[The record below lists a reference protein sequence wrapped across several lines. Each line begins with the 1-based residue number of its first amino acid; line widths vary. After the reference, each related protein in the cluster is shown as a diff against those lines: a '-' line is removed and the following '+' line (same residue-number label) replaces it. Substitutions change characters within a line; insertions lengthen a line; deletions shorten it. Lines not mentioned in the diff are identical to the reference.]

1 MRKAIICA
9 LGCALSLGTVAAAH
23 GPRTRTVNVDCDA
36 GETIEKALQKRAVD
50 LDVVFTGL
58 CDEDVLIVRD
68 RTTLRSDGSGVIDGT
83 VTVDGATNVV
93 LEDFSAVNGRGVR
106 VANGGSAAISR
117 VRSTDTAATFGIGF
131 SAQFSSSAVLTD
143 VTASDN
149 FFAGILATGNSFVR
163 LLGTVSVS
171 GSSTAGIF
179 VGGSS
184 EIDSRANPLTVHDNA
199 FAGLFAQSGGSAFF
213 STIDSIDNGS
223 FGARAVV
230 GADLVINGGTVSGSA
245 YGVYLDNGSSA
256 ELSDLTVS
264 DGGVSVVDNSSLR
277 ASNLTIG
284 GPDPD
289 FGYSLVVQ
297 ASHLLTFGGSVDNSI
312 YLAEAG
318 QANFAVPPAITGSL
332 DCHPTAIAWGGL
344 ACPP

>member
-1 MRKAIICA
+1 MKKVVICA
-9 LGCALSLGTVAAAH
+9 LGCALSLGAAAEAH
-23 GPRTRTVNVDCDA
+23 GPRTRTVDVDCDA
-36 GETIEKALQKRAVD
+36 GKTIEQALKKRAVE
-50 LDVVFTGL
+50 LEVVFTGL
-58 CDEDVLIVRD
+58 CDEDVLIERD

-83 VTVDGATNVV
+83 VTVEGASNVV

-106 VANGGSAAISR
+106 VANGASAAISR
-117 VRSTDTAATFGIGF
+117 VQSTDTAASFGIGF
-131 SAQFSSSAVLTD
+131 SAAFSSSAVLTD
-143 VTASDN
+143 VEASDN
-149 FFAGILATGNSFVR
+149 FFAGIAATSNSFVR

-171 GSSTAGIF
+171 GSSSTGIF
-179 VGGSS
+179 VSGSS
-184 EIDSRANPLTVHDNA
+184 EIDSRANPLTVDDNA
-199 FAGLFAQSGGSAFF
+199 FAGLFVQSSGTAFF
-213 STIDSIDNGS
+213 STVDSIDNGS

-230 GADLVINGGTVSGSA
+230 GASLIINSGTVSGSA

-264 DGGVSVVDNSSLR
+264 DGGVSVIDNSSLR
-277 ASNLTIG
+277 AGNLTIA

-289 FGYSLVVQ
+289 FGYSLVIQ

-318 QANFAVPPAITGSL
+318 QANFAVPPAVTGTL

-344 ACPP
+344 SCPP